1 MVKTDKLTRSFRDAW
16 QGLVLVFREEQN
28 FRIHILA
35 GVTAILVGV
44 ALGIPSVHFLILIVA
59 ISAVLSA
66 ELLNSA
72 LERFLDVIKPRVSP
86 YVQAIKDILAAIV
99 LICSLGSIGVGL
111 IIFLPPL
118 ADFVNTV
125 VLVTRFS
132 IITL

>member
-125 VLVTRFS
+125 VLVTRF
-132 IITL
+132 

>member
-1 MVKTDKLTRSFRDAW
+1 MKTDKLTRSFRDAW

-125 VLVTRFS
+125 VLVTRF
-132 IITL
+132 